1 MSKGLPRSTGRG
13 SPAVQ
18 EIIKQVIEFN
28 VPIVSSGA
36 TGIGF
41 GTAPIAGLPEGNILL
56 LGAVAYA
63 TISKNTTL
71 GAAGTIDTFSG
82 NYSIG
87 SAANADTDLT
97 DAGDADVI
105 PSTAVGPAV
114 SGVSP
119 ITRGT
124 TSTVAPVVIDNTDL
138 SKVLNFNLLLADAS
152 VSADTQHL
160 TAVGQ
165 LYIAYIV
172 LGDD

>member
-13 SPAVQ
+13 SPATQ
-18 EIIKQVIEFN
+18 EIIKKVIEFSI
-28 VPIVSSGA
+28 PIVSSGA
-36 TGIGF
+36 TGVGF
-41 GTAPIAGLPEGNILL
+41 GTAPLAGLPEGNILV

-71 GAAGTIDTFSG
+71 GAAGTLDTFSG
-82 NYSIG
+82 NYGIG
-87 SAANADTDLT
+87 SAANADADLSDT
-97 DAGDADVI
+97 GDADVI

-119 ITRGT
+119 VTRGANAT
-124 TSTVAPVVIDNTDL
+124 PVVIDNTDL

-165 LYIAYIV
+165 VYIAYIV